1 MELVA
6 RIQMRGGLTKYVVM
20 ESVDNTTMNSVVLEK
35 PPVGFTS
42 SALEELKR
50 LYNSLELKDESAL
63 RIGVK
68 GGGCS
73 GMSYM
78 LAFDKP
84 EETDNHYEIEGIPVV
99 MNKAHVMYVLGMEVD
114 WENGL
119 DNRGFS
125 FNNPNASS
133 TCGCGQSF
141 AV

>member
-1 MELVA
+1 MGMIKFVTMEA
-6 RIQMRGGLTKYVVM
+6 TDK
-20 ESVDNTTMNSVVLEK
+20 TTMNVGVLEK

-42 SALEELKR
+42 TALEELQR

-84 EETDNHYEIEGIPVV
+84 EETDQHYEIDGIPVV

-119 DNRGFS
+119 NNRGFS

>member
-1 MELVA
+1 MIKFVIMEA
-6 RIQMRGGLTKYVVM
+6 TEK
-20 ESVDNTTMNSVVLEK
+20 TTMNAGVLEK
-35 PPVGFTS
+35 PPVGFTPT
-42 SALEELKR
+42 AVEELKR
-50 LYNSLELKDESAL
+50 LYSSLELKEASAL

-84 EETDNHYEIEGIPVV
+84 EDSDQHYEIEGIPVV

-119 DNRGFS
+119 NNRGFS